1 MVWAAVKGMAGYPS
15 TCAAVAHGSVSFLAT
30 QNIVCTCRRLAAAT
44 RGEALASLA
53 GLSGGGGGGGG
64 TPRAAEQGSGL
75 AGLSG
80 LGAEGIASLAAATA
94 TEVRRS
100 NIDWHDIQLACP

>member
-1 MVWAAVKGMAGYPS
+1 MLLPTAPGWSGKMHLLGLVNQVSKYMPGHPKQV
-15 TCAAVAHGSVSFLAT
+15 CAAITHGTGSCLLT
-30 QNIVCTCRRLAAAT
+30 WCRLAAAT

-53 GLSGGGGGGGG
+53 GLSGGGGGG

-94 TEVRRS
+94 TEVG
-100 NIDWHDIQLACP
+100 LE

>member
-1 MVWAAVKGMAGYPS
+1 MAQ
-15 TCAAVAHGSVSFLAT
+15 TASFSHC
-30 QNIVCTCRRLAAAT
+30 IVCTCRRLAAAT
-44 RGEALASLA
+44 RGEALAGLA
-53 GLSGGGGGGGG
+53 GLSGGGG

-94 TEVRRS
+94 TEVGRS
-100 NIDWHDIQLACP
+100 NI

>member
-1 MVWAAVKGMAGYPS
+1 MKQLAAI
-15 TCAAVAHGSVSFLAT
+15 AHVTSSFLLT
-30 QNIVCTCRRLAAAT
+30 WLCTCRRLAAAT

-53 GLSGGGGGGGG
+53 GLSGGRAGGG
-64 TPRAAEQGSGL
+64 TPCAAEQGSGL

-94 TEVRRS
+94 TEVG
-100 NIDWHDIQLACP
+100 LE

>member
-1 MVWAAVKGMAGYPS
+1 MNGLPS
-15 TCAAVAHGSVSFLAT
+15 TCAYIAACLPGV
-30 QNIVCTCRRLAAAT
+30 VCTCCRLAAAT
-44 RGEALASLA
+44 RGETLASLA
-53 GLSGGGGGGGG
+53 GLSGGGGGG

-94 TEVRRS
+94 TEVGLELHAA
-100 NIDWHDIQLACP
+100 WLHLASTALLLS